1 MTSVL
6 RMMNPN
12 LINGR
17 SLYKGSQILVR
28 GEESKSPIHWRFS
41 TSEASL
47 RTPQATA
54 SSGLSSTTTEP
65 KGSELNTA
73 TYDDK
78 MLANYVPVYVML
90 QLGVIT
96 NDNVLENAEKL
107 TKQLKRLKQSQVD
120 GVMVDVWWGIVE
132 SKGPKEYQWSAYRN
146 LFEIVQSCG
155 LKLQAIMSFHRCGGN
170 IGDDV
175 NIPLPKWVLEIGE
188 TNPDIF
194 YTNKSGNRNKECLSL
209 SVDNLSLF
217 RGRTAVEMYTD
228 YMKSFRENMD
238 DFISSGVIIDIE
250 VGLGPAGEL
259 RYPSYTETQG
269 WVFPGIGEFQCYDK
283 YLRSDYEEEVGR
295 LGHPEWKLP
304 ENAGQYND
312 VPEGTG
318 FFEYSKGTYLEEQG
332 KFFLSWYSRKL
343 LLHGDQILDEANKV
357 FVGCKLKLAAKVSG
371 IHWWYKTESH
381 AAELTAGYYNLK
393 NRDGY
398 AAIARMMRRHHAILN
413 FTCLEMKNTE
423 QPAKAESGPQ
433 ELVQQVLSCGWRE
446 GIEVAGEN
454 ALPRFD
460 RDGYNQIILNA
471 RPNGINRDGKPRM
484 FGFTYLRLSDRLLS
498 EPNFT
503 TFKTFVKRM
512 HANQEY
518 CSEPKRYNH
527 ELLPLERS
535 QTNESLEKLMEAT
548 EPVDPLPWLDET
560 DMSIRPFESVLSFL
574 KNILF
579 RNKS

>member
-17 SLYKGSQILVR
+17 HLYKGSPILVR
-28 GEESKSPIHWRFS
+28 AEESKSRLHWRFS
-41 TSEASL
+41 TKEESL

-54 SSGLSSTTTEP
+54 SSEVSSTTTQP
-65 KGSELNTA
+65 KVSLMTRIYDIFLKRLWFSGLNLRPSQGREINTT

-107 TKQLKRLKQSQVD
+107 KKQLEKLKQSQVD

-132 SKGPKEYQWSAYRN
+132 SNGPKQYQWSAYRN

-194 YTNKSGNRNKECLSL
+194 YTNKSGNRNKECVSL

-217 RGRTAVEMYTD
+217 RGRTAVE
-228 YMKSFRENMD
+228 
-238 DFISSGVIIDIE
+238 
-250 VGLGPAGEL
+250 
-259 RYPSYTETQG
+259 
-269 WVFPGIGEFQCYDK
+269 CYDK
-283 YLRSDYEEEVGR
+283 YLRSDYEEEVR
-295 LGHPEWKLP
+295 RIGHPEWKLP

-312 VPEGTG
+312 VPEATG
-318 FFEYSKGTYLEEQG
+318 FFQYSNGTYLEEQG

-343 LLHGDQILDEANKV
+343 VLHGDQILDEANKV
-357 FVGCKLKLAAKVSG
+357 FLGCKLKLAAKVSG

-398 AAIARMMRRHHAILN
+398 AATARMMRRHHAILN
-413 FTCLEMKNTE
+413 FTCLEMRNTE
-423 QPAKAESGPQ
+423 QPAKAKSGPQ

-471 RPNGINRDGKPRM
+471 RPNGIKRDGKPRM

-503 TFKTFVKRM
+503 TFKKFVKRM

-518 CSEPKRYNH
+518 CSEPERYNH
-527 ELLPLERS
+527 ELFPLERS
-535 QTNESLEKLMEAT
+535 KNDESLETLIEET
-548 EPVDPLPWLDET
+548 EPTDPLPWLEET
-560 DMSIRPFESVLSFL
+560 DMSIKPFESVLSLL
-574 KNILF
+574 KSTFF